1 MVAYLVSDQK
11 NLLSRSS
18 LCAEWIPSSGAEM
31 PIMLLVRNEFV
42 TWMQKMW
49 IEQGLIATPVYLV
62 GSKPSTTGNLVVP
75 LK

>member
-1 MVAYLVSDQK
+1 M
-11 NLLSRSS
+11 
-18 LCAEWIPSSGAEM
+18 AEM

-42 TWMQKMW
+42 TWMQEMW
-49 IEQGLIATPVYLV
+49 TEQGLIATPVYLV